1 MAESYRY
8 RELGGS
14 GRRYWALLAVIGV
27 PLVLAAI
34 SFFYIESAGL
44 TATGMDN
51 QIVWGMPHVFAVFLL
66 VAATGALNVAMLAS
80 VFGYCSYRRLAPLSA
95 LVCMALLAGGLAV
108 FMLDMGRADRMIEA
122 MTHYNFSS
130 IFAPRTLIY
139 SGFLCVVAVYAWFM
153 LERRMNDYV
162 KPVAVIALLGQ
173 LFVATAVAE
182 TFGLNVG
189 REAYDSMFYI
199 PMFMAFGS
207 AYGTAIFTVI
217 LLAALAWDQQSLPDE
232 LLRSLRNLL
241 AVFVGASLFCGVLFL
256 FSKSYLARS
265 HDVAQFLLFDGGV
278 YSALFWL
285 GQIVIGGIV
294 PLVLL
299 LLKPGFSR
307 GGVVAACIL
316 VVLGGLAQMYVTV
329 IGGQAYPQVLF
340 PGMTEAS
347 SFFDGE
353 IHPYSATLAEI
364 FLGLGGIA
372 LAAAIVAVAVR
383 AMAILPVRFDRI
395 AKPRA

>member
-14 GRRYWALLAVIGV
+14 GRRYWALLALLGV
-27 PLVLAAI
+27 PLLLAAV

-51 QIVWGMPHVFAVFLL
+51 QIVWGTPHVFAVFLL

-80 VFGYCSYRRLAPLSA
+80 VFGQCMYRRLAPLSA
-95 LVCMALLAGGLAV
+95 LVCMALLAAGLAV
-108 FMLDMGRADRMIEA
+108 FMLDMGRPDRIIEA

-139 SGFLCVVAVYAWFM
+139 SGFLGVVAVYMWFM
-153 LERRMNDYV
+153 LERRMNDYI
-162 KPVAVIALLGQ
+162 KPIAIVALLGQ

-182 TFGLNVG
+182 TFGLNAG
-189 REAYDSMFYI
+189 REAYDTMLYV

-207 AYGTAIFTVI
+207 AYGTAIFTVF
-217 LLAALAWDQQSLPDE
+217 LFAALAWDQESLPDE
-232 LLRSLRNLL
+232 LLRGLRNLL
-241 AVFVGASLFCGVLFL
+241 AVSVGAALFFGVLFL
-256 FSKSYLARS
+256 FAKNYLPRSQGVAR
-265 HDVAQFLLFDGGV
+265 FLLCEGGV
-278 YSALFWL
+278 YTALLWL
-285 GQIVIGGIV
+285 GQIALGGIV

-307 GGVVAACIL
+307 SGVVAASVL
-316 VVLGGLAQMYVTV
+316 VILGGLAQMYVTV
-329 IGGQAYPQVLF
+329 IGGQAYPQILF
-340 PGMTEAS
+340 PGMTES
-347 SFFDGE
+347 STFFDGE

-364 FLGLGGIA
+364 LLGLGGMA
-372 LAAAIVAVAVR
+372 LAAAIVAVTVRSLAV
-383 AMAILPVRFDRI
+383 LPVRFQHFG
-395 AKPRA
+395 KPRG